1 MNSLPERKHLGP
13 HEKKTIGRFFL
24 YISPWLIGFALFTI
38 LPLVLS
44 LIFSFTNVSMAT
56 VISDPWEFIGLKNY
70 ISIFTQDDDFK
81 RAIFNTFVFASIKV
95 AFLVLF
101 ALLIAMLLNTPIIGR
116 KIFRVMIY
124 LPAIIP
130 AVSVALLWRLIFTG
144 GEFNV
149 ANYLLSYLGFQ
160 RVNFFGNG
168 VSSMGVVIF
177 VSIWGGLGP
186 TMLILLAALQD
197 IPKDI
202 QEAALLDGA
211 NAFQRFIHITLPTIY
226 PAIFFSIVTGLIG
239 SLQEYTETKLL
250 TEGGPGNA
258 TLTMSMSIVSNA
270 FKTIGNK
277 TLGYASAQGWVV
289 FLLTFILTLIYFEA
303 SKKRNDEGA

>member
-1 MNSLPERKHLGP
+1 MNALARRTRPGP

-38 LPLVLS
+38 LPLALS
-44 LIFSFTNVSMAT
+44 FIFSFTNVSMAT

-81 RAIFNTFVFASIKV
+81 RAILNTFVFASIKV

-101 ALLIAMLLNTPIIGR
+101 ALLIAMLLNTPIVGR

-211 NAFQRFIHITLPTIY
+211 NAFQRFLHITLPTIY

-258 TLTMSMSIVSNA
+258 TLTMSMSIVGNA

-303 SKKRNDEGA
+303 SKKRNNEGV